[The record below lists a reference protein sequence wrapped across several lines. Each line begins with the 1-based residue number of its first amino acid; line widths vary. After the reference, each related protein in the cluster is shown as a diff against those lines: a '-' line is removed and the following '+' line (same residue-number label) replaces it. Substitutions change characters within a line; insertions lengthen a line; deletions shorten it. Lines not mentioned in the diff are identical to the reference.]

1 MNNLLIHNEEKDFI
15 ESLKQIV
22 HSARKMAYA
31 SVNYAQVASNWL
43 IGRRIVEEEQA
54 GEVRAKYGKHVIELA
69 SKALTEEFGKG
80 FSETNIRSFRKFY
93 IEFQHL
99 AIQQAVSA
107 KLSWSHYERSQTYLI
122 PQFGITLP
130 HFQVQDI

>member
-80 FSETNIRSFRKFY
+80 FSETNIRSFASIISNFNTLQFSRQCLLNCLGV
-93 IEFQHL
+93 ITSDL
-99 AIQQAVSA
+99 
-107 KLSWSHYERSQTYLI
+107 KL
-122 PQFGITLP
+122 TLY
-130 HFQVQDI
+130 HNLE